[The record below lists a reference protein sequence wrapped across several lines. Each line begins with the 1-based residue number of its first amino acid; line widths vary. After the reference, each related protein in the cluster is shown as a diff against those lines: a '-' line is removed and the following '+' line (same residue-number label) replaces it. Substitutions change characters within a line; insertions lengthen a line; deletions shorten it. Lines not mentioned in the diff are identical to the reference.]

1 MRWSLRVATVAG
13 IPVRIHVTFGLLL
26 VFIFVMH
33 LAGGRDVMKALE
45 GVGLILA
52 IFGCVVL
59 HEFGHALTA
68 RRYGVRTRDITI
80 LPIGGVAR
88 LERIPE
94 KPLQEIAIALAGPA
108 VNLAIAG
115 LLLVPL
121 LGAMGSLADGNAAA
135 DALQGNFLAELFAIN
150 VFLALFNLVPAF
162 PMDGGRVL
170 RAVLATRLEYVH
182 ATQIAAAVGQGIA
195 FLFGLVGLL
204 PIRTTLP
211 VLSSMFGNPMLLFIA
226 LFVFI
231 GAGQEAA
238 AVQMRSAFDGVPVSR
253 AMVRE
258 FHVLRESAP
267 LSQAVEF
274 LLAGHQQDFPVV
286 QDAPGE
292 AAMGVL
298 TRGDLLTALA
308 GGDTSRPV
316 RDVLKRS
323 CGVAHPLELL
333 EPVFRRMEESGC
345 PSIPVVDDGGS
356 VVGMLTLENV
366 GEMAAVHAALGRGA
380 RSSTPGA

>member
-1 MRWSLRVATVAG
+1 MRWSWRVATVAG

-33 LAGGRDVMKALE
+33 LAGGRDVAKALE

-52 IFGCVVL
+52 VFGCVVL
-59 HEFGHALTA
+59 HEFGHALAA

-94 KPLQEIAIALAGPA
+94 KPLQEIVVALAGPA
-108 VNLAIAG
+108 VNLAIAC
-115 LLLVPL
+115 LLLIPFTTAVGNFR
-121 LGAMGSLADGNAAA
+121 GANAAA

-150 VFLALFNLVPAF
+150 VFLAIFNLVPAF

-170 RAVLATRLEYVH
+170 RAVLATRLDYVR
-182 ATQIAAAVGQGIA
+182 ATRIAATVGQGIA
-195 FLFGLVGLL
+195 FLFGLVGL
-204 PIRTTLP
+204 
-211 VLSSMFGNPMLLFIA
+211 FGNPMLLFVA

-267 LSQAVEF
+267 LSHAVD
-274 LLAGHQQDFPVV
+274 LLLGGHQQDFPVIE
-286 QDAPGE
+286 DEPGE
-292 AAMGVL
+292 AAVGVL
-298 TRGDLLTALA
+298 TRGDLLRALA

-316 RDVLKRS
+316 REVLKRS
-323 CGVAHPLELL
+323 CGIAHPLELL
-333 EPVFRRMEESGC
+333 EPVFRRMEESAC
-345 PSIPVVDDGGS
+345 PSIPVVDDHGR

-366 GEMAAVHAALGRGA
+366 GEMAAVAAALGRRAA
-380 RSSTPGA
+380 R

>member
-1 MRWSLRVATVAG
+1 VRWSWRVATVAG
-13 IPVRIHVTFGLLL
+13 IPIRVHVTFGLLL
-26 VFIFVMH
+26 VFIFGVH
-33 LAGGRDVMKALE
+33 LAGGRDVLKALE

-52 IFGCVVL
+52 VFACVVL

-68 RRYGVRTRDITI
+68 RRYGVKTRDITI

-94 KPLQEIAIALAGPA
+94 KPFQEIVVALAGPA
-108 VNLAIAG
+108 VNLAIAC
-115 LLLVPL
+115 LLLIPFSSAI
-121 LGAMGSLADGNAAA
+121 GGLADPAASA
-135 DALQGNFLAELFAIN
+135 ESLQGNFVAELFAIN

-170 RAVLATRLEYVH
+170 RAALATRLDYVR
-182 ATQIAAAVGQGIA
+182 ATRIAATVGQGIA
-195 FLFGLVGLL
+195 FLFGLIGL
-204 PIRTTLP
+204 
-211 VLSSMFGNPMLLFIA
+211 FGYPMLLFVA

-253 AMVRE
+253 AMVRD
-258 FHVLRESAP
+258 FRVLRESDP
-267 LSQAVEF
+267 LSQAVDY
-274 LLAGHQQDFPVV
+274 LLVGSQQDFPVLS
-286 QDAPGE
+286 DEPN
-292 AAMGVL
+292 
-298 TRGDLLTALA
+298 RGPVVGILMRADLLTALA

-316 RDVLKRS
+316 RDVIKRT

-345 PSIPVVDDGGS
+345 PAIPVVDDQGQ
-356 VVGMLTLENV
+356 VVGMLTSENV
-366 GEMAAVHAALGRGA
+366 GEMAAVHAALERA
-380 RSSTPGA
+380 ATR